1 MLVPGDTPT
10 DPLVS
15 TVLSDP
21 NVTALPP
28 NTTKFF
34 RSEPN
39 PKLAEDLAS
48 LGVDV
53 NDPLGIDAA
62 FVGSDVGI
70 KVLTIFDGAADIN
83 DDGDILGTDDGTV
96 YTAGRCAILSPMK
109 ITFVSDNARPSR
121 LADAPIVIVDGDK
134 ILPTILLP

>member
-15 TVLSDP
+15 TVFSDP

-28 NTTKFF
+28 NTTKFL

-39 PKLAEDLAS
+39 PKLAEDGDI

-53 NDPLGIDAA
+53 TDTLGIDVAS
-62 FVGSDVGI
+62 VTSDVGDI
-70 KVLTIFDGAADIN
+70 LLTIFDGAVDAN
-83 DDGDILGTDDGTV
+83 NGDILGTDDGTE

-109 ITFVSDNARPSR
+109 ITFVSDNAR
-121 LADAPIVIVDGDK
+121 LFQTEK
-134 ILPTILLP
+134 IMTFR